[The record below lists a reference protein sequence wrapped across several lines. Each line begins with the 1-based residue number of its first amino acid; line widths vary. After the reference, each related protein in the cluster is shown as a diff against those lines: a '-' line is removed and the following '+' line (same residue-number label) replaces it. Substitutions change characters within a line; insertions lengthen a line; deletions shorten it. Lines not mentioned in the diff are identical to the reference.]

1 MKNKRIGII
10 KTGNSGSVSSAL
22 EMLGFYCFI
31 SDNPE
36 KLSKS
41 DALILPGV
49 GSFGQA
55 MKSLSRLRN
64 LILNW
69 KKPFLGICLGM
80 QVLFEKSEESSGVKG
95 FGIIKGEVKK
105 FQNIRVPQIG
115 WNRITNLSGPLFS
128 DKGYVYFVN
137 SYFCVPNESVKTST
151 TNYVVEFASSVQK
164 NNFYGVQF
172 HPEKS
177 GEYGLKILERFARLL
192 E

>member
-1 MKNKRIGII
+1 MKNKMIGII

-55 MKSLSRLRN
+55 VKSLSRLRN

-95 FGIIKGEVKK
+95 FGIIKGEVRK

-115 WNRITNLSGPLFS
+115 WNKITNLSGPLL
-128 DKGYVYFVN
+128 DGQCYVYFVN

-151 TNYVVEFASSVQK
+151 TSYGIDFTSSIQK